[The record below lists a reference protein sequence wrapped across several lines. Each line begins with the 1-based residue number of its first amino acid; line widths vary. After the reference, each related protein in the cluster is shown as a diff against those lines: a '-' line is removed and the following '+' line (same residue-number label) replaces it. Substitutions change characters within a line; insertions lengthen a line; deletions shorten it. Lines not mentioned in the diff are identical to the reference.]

1 MLTMEAIKFVMLYGM
16 EIVVVALVGVTLFAG
31 LYQLVQGKVRESRR
45 RDQVDTLHVI
55 QDVMGHVN
63 IAFQAYWHSLP
74 ENTATDKAIRQELLD
89 LRSILLPSSPELS
102 AAQCELVEEVL
113 RQHAGTLLAEAYYCK
128 EAVLALFRVSR
139 TPRAARQRRDQIV
152 HRFGR
157 VLELKPI
164 ITLLRGKRFENMIV
178 CLDYEN
184 LDKTNNDVERTVRAY
199 QPSKDQRYLRQVGG

>member
-45 RDQVDTLHVI
+45 HDQTDVFQAI

-63 IAFQAYWHSLP
+63 TAFLAYWRSLP
-74 ENTATDKAIRQELLD
+74 EDTAANKAIRQEVAD
-89 LRSILLPSSPELS
+89 LRYALLASAPKLS
-102 AAQCELVEEVL
+102 AAQREQVEEVL

-152 HRFGR
+152 HRFGH
-157 VLELKPI
+157 VPELKPI
-164 ITLLRGKRFENMIV
+164 ITLLHGKRFEDMIV
-178 CLDYEN
+178 CFDYEN
-184 LDKTNNDVERTVRAY
+184 LDKTNSDVERTVRAY
-199 QPSKDQRYLRQVGG
+199 QHKDQRHLRQVEG